1 LCKICSRIEI
11 TIPRK
16 KTQNS
21 SAFDFSRSK
30 KEYTNTSCTIYAFLL
45 SIWISTIW
53 GSVKKQ
59 NTPDNILDINDRVL
73 TGVFCFLT
81 LPQIVDIQILNKK
94 AYIVQLV
101 FVYSFLLLEKSNA
114 DEFCVFFL
122 GIVISIREQILH
134 KN

>member
-1 LCKICSRIEI
+1 M
-11 TIPRK
+11 
-16 KTQNS
+16 
-21 SAFDFSRSK
+21 
-30 KEYTNTSCTIYAFLL
+30 
-45 SIWISTIW
+45 
-53 GSVKKQ
+53 
-59 NTPDNILDINDRVL
+59 DINDRVL

-122 GIVISIREQILH
+122 GIVISLYTRTNFTQKLNDSKWVRERSNIMKVLAQWSH
-134 KN
+134 SFKKNKKLK